1 MIYVIIIKI
10 IANQIITNL
19 KSLVEQSESSETVS
33 RYINKSL
40 NFRTSGQIDVTRKNR
55 IRSNLLERD
64 FIKGQQY
71 VANELK
77 HIAGNKEGRY

>member
-40 NFRTSGQIDVTRKNR
+40 NFRTKWTDRRHS
-55 IRSNLLERD
+55 
-64 FIKGQQY
+64 
-71 VANELK
+71 
-77 HIAGNKEGRY
+77 